1 MVFGSYGSAMAM
13 SFVSRNVIADAEQ
26 MANRRRIII
35 GRGYR
40 CSEKRVKVLERCPV
54 SRKKTC
60 APSRSGELCPVS
72 GKHGDKS
79 AGAGDGRTAD
89 PFGALNGLGGLP
101 PGPESISHDIAAN
114 PAKTSQRGQKNTN
127 RGRVDI
133 IRQTAGRGGRGV
145 TVARNFTGISL
156 AEKQELAKKLQKA
169 CGVGGTVKDGCIEIQ
184 GDKREEMKRIL
195 TEAGFRPVFAG
206 G

>member
-1 MVFGSYGSAMAM
+1 MSSNKGSKAS
-13 SFVSRNVIADAEQ
+13 
-26 MANRRRIII
+26 
-35 GRGYR
+35 
-40 CSEKRVKVLERCPV
+40 LE
-54 SRKKTC
+54 
-60 APSRSGELCPVS
+60 
-72 GKHGDKS
+72 
-79 AGAGDGRTAD
+79 GAIPPPD
-89 PFGALNGLGGLP
+89 PFGALAGLGNLP
-101 PGPESISHDIAAN
+101 AGPEKPQDTTPVL

-133 IRQTAGRGGRGV
+133 VRQTAHRGGKGV

-156 AEKQELAKKLQKA
+156 AEKQDLAKKMQKA